1 MNDLWEDR
9 DIVPNPLASDSGV
22 YAKKKQLD
30 QVNSEIAL
38 LEKRLAESLDQRGP
52 YIFFLVGDTV
62 CIEET
67 SILSERRV
75 H

>member
-38 LEKRLAESLDQRGP
+38 LEKRLAESLDPVSYTHSPSPR
-52 YIFFLVGDTV
+52 DA
-62 CIEET
+62 
-67 SILSERRV
+67 
-75 H
+75 